1 MPVILNQS
9 HWLAADQRVF
19 RSKKKDIHG
28 ALKGD
33 TGIISGV
40 TQEHKEDI
48 FYMLM
53 FCLCVPQS
61 KAIKAEEAVDILRE
75 KNFYNCQM
83 PLDEVTQILTGRVRF
98 QATKAKRLVEAKDM
112 FFHTGFWDELRSR
125 YEMFKGLGFSD
136 DQRERILQGT
146 RKILIKTINGVGTK
160 LSSHFMRNVGMGGLA
175 ILDVH
180 VIDGLKKRGV
190 IDIDKLGPSL
200 AEYLAIE
207 QKMKEYAAQV
217 GITLDELDLL
227 LWSQKTGY
235 VFK

>member
-1 MPVILNQS
+1 MVVISLD

-19 RSKKKDIHG
+19 RNKKGDIQG

-33 TGIISGV
+33 TGMISGV
-40 TQEHKEDI
+40 TDDHKEDI

-61 KAIKAEEAVDILRE
+61 KAIKAEEAIDLLRKSDFYSKEFSLLDVIEIL
-75 KNFYNCQM
+75 K
-83 PLDEVTQILTGRVRF
+83 GRVRF
-98 QATKAKRLVEAKDM
+98 QATKAKRLIEAKKM
-112 FFHTGFWDELRSR
+112 FFHTGFWDELQTR
-125 YEMFKGLGFSD
+125 YKMFKESSGEK
-136 DQRERILQGT
+136 QEAILQTT
-146 RKILIKTINGVGTK
+146 RKSLIKSVNGMGMK
-160 LSSHFMRNVGMGGLA
+160 LASHFMRNVGMPGLA

-190 IDIDKLGPSL
+190 IDIDKLGPSQ
-200 AEYLAIE
+200 AEYLEIE
-207 QKMKEYAAQV
+207 QKMKDYADQV
-217 GITLDELDLL
+217 EITLDELDLL